1 MPLSKSW
8 LLQFTTVP
16 TTPYW
21 PAPALFNSFILL
33 SLVHVGIWVYD
44 PRTKELGVWEDKKI
58 KPKGFCVDRKRK
70 VRRLLGW
77 GLGVAFGAEKLES
90 ISQKD
95 F

>member
-58 KPKGFCVDRKRK
+58 KPKGFCVYFHGNHIPTWNNVWICD
-70 VRRLLGW
+70 LLARGK
-77 GLGVAFGAEKLES
+77 G
-90 ISQKD
+90 
-95 F
+95 